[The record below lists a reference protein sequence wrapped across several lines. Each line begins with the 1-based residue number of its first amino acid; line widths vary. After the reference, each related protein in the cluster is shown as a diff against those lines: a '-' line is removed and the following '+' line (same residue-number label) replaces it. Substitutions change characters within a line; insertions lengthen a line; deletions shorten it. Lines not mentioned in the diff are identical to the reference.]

1 MTSADEGRQ
10 LERLLVQCQRV
21 EEVLYGSVY
30 PLQVDTSQVTGEITL
45 GTWKAPFVVS
55 KQLGDHEIIYGSIA
69 HHIYEAARPF
79 FQMETLQ
86 KELAASLPLEV
97 RLSLTETRSSNR
109 VTFTSPASELPP
121 LFLHQQ
127 DQIIK
132 DAVLLS
138 ASAVRTLVEVF
149 NGKGNQMIPTYDYEG
164 NPLGDVSM
172 QQLFNALEHHR
183 YCVVSG
189 GFIHDI
195 FSDKDTQGL
204 PNLFGTKVNVGELLT
219 AISDFLEG
227 ITVNEFTG
235 RLRRR
240 WERLTVDSK
249 PRDIIFVHQNV
260 YALTEVVRARLGDAK
275 FPFLDYLF
283 SQFTAEEN
291 QSISAADGKGTVILE
306 RQFTAPRFKI
316 GPDLDA
322 KVIEMSITIN
332 GKQENFEYSQQ
343 EFFEALTTTCGKEP
357 LIPFERL
364 RRRFD
369 DLAYPGDGR
378 Q

>member
-1 MTSADEGRQ
+1 MTSADEENQ
-10 LERLLVQCQRV
+10 LERLLVQYQRV

-45 GTWKAPFVVS
+45 GTWEAPFVVS
-55 KQLGDHEIIYGSIA
+55 KQVGEHEIIYGSVL
-69 HHIYEAARPF
+69 HHIYEASRPF
-79 FQMETLQ
+79 FQMEVLQ
-86 KELAASLPLEV
+86 KKLRESLPVEI
-97 RLSLTETRSSNR
+97 RSSLTESRSGNR
-109 VTFTSPASELPP
+109 RMFTAPASEFSS
-121 LFLHQQ
+121 LFLYQQ

-138 ASAVRTLVEVF
+138 APAVRTLVEVF
-149 NGKGNQMIPTYDYEG
+149 NGKGNPMVATYDYEG
-164 NPLGDVSM
+164 SPIGEVSM
-172 QQLFNALEHHR
+172 QQLFNALDHHR

-195 FSDKDTQGL
+195 FSDEDTRGL
-204 PNLFGTKVNVGELLT
+204 PNLFGTKINVSELLT
-219 AISDFLEG
+219 TVADFLEG
-227 ITVNEFTG
+227 ITVNDFTG
-235 RLRRR
+235 MLRRR

-249 PRDIIFVHQNV
+249 PRDIIFVHQNI
-260 YALTEVVRARLGDAK
+260 YALTEIVRARLGDTK

-291 QSISAADGKGTVILE
+291 QRISAAVGKDAVILK

-322 KVIEMSITIN
+322 KVIEMGITIN
-332 GKQENFEYSQQ
+332 GEHVRFEYSQQ
-343 EFFEALTTTCGKEP
+343 EFFEALTSTCGNEV
-357 LIPFERL
+357 LVPFERL

-369 DLAYPGDGR
+369 DLGDLS
-378 Q
+378 